1 MSLISWDLEATL
13 LDAGAEVHCALSC
26 KEALDWL
33 ERHEP
38 DLAIIDI
45 GLRDGRCTEVALA
58 LLRAAIPFI
67 VHSGDQQ
74 AAYMS
79 TPFELGVWLTKPSPP
94 AALIQAVNAMT
105 MAYG

>member
-1 MSLISWDLEATL
+1 MHSN
-13 LDAGAEVHCALSC
+13 CALSC

-74 AAYMS
+74 AAYMN